1 MSKQAGQTARRAAA
15 VIEQRGWNQGGWV
28 GIPIVP
34 TGEPN
39 PVCIRAA
46 FNLATY
52 GIVAMS
58 PSPEEQEFA
67 RWMAELGVLP
77 EVEDEDLNLADWNDD
92 RARTKDEV
100 LAYLNKFAEEHDP
113 QPVLP

>member
-1 MSKQAGQTARRAAA
+1 MSMQAGQVARRAAA
-15 VIEQRGWNQGGWV
+15 VIEQRGWHQGGWV
-28 GIPIVP
+28 GDPS
-34 TGEPN
+34 TCEPST
-39 PVCIRAA
+39 VCVRAA

-58 PSPEEQEFA
+58 PSQAEQEFTE
-67 RWMAELGVLP
+67 WMTELGVLP
-77 EVEDEDLNLADWNDD
+77 IKGRDPCLATWNDSRD
-92 RARTKDEV
+92 RTKDEI

>member
-1 MSKQAGQTARRAAA
+1 MSMQAGRVARQA
-15 VIEQRGWNQGGWV
+15 VAIIKQRGWNQGGWV
-28 GIPIVP
+28 GAP
-34 TGEPN
+34 TAAYEPN
-39 PVCIRAA
+39 PVCVRAA

-58 PSPEEQEFA
+58 PSREEQEFA
-67 RWMAELGVLP
+67 KWMAGLGLLP
-77 EVEDEDLNLADWNDD
+77 EVDDEDLNLADWNDD
-92 RARTKDEV
+92 EDRTKEEI

>member
-1 MSKQAGQTARRAAA
+1 MGMQAGRAARQA
-15 VIEQRGWNQGGWV
+15 AAIIKQRGWNQGGWV
-28 GIPIVP
+28 GTPIVP

-58 PSPEEQEFA
+58 PSPEEQKFT
-67 RWMAELGVLP
+67 RWMAKLGLLP
-77 EVEDEDLNLADWNDD
+77 EDGNEDLNLADWNDD
-92 RARTKDEV
+92 EGRTEDEV

>member
-1 MSKQAGQTARRAAA
+1 MSEPAGRAARQA
-15 VIEQRGWNQGGWV
+15 VAIIKQRGWNQGGWV
-28 GIPIVP
+28 GAP
-34 TGEPN
+34 TAACEPN

-58 PSPEEQEFA
+58 PSPAEQEFTE
-67 RWMAELGVLP
+67 WMTELGILP
-77 EVEDEDLNLADWNDD
+77 IKGQDPCLATWNDD
-92 RARTKDEV
+92 ESRTKEEV